1 MPQSA
6 PSGRPDKS
14 DNRATLT
21 VAVPSKVLVTSIRA
35 LRWIFFLGA
44 IVVLALNGVDPT
56 VLAPFV
62 PRF

>member
-14 DNRATLT
+14 DDRATLT

-35 LRWIFFLGA
+35 LTWIFFLGTL
-44 IVVLALNGVDPT
+44 VVLAVNGVDPT